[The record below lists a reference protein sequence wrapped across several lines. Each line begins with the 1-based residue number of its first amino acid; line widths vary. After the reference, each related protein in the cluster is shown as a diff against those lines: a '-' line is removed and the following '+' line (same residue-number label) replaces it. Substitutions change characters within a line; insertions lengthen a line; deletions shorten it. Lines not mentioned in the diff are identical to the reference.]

1 MSNEQLK
8 TSLRHTH
15 AYIEAYGVELLADV
29 EDLFRQALDQVDEV
43 VTKSTQADV
52 TVNLE
57 APAAPSE
64 PPLRPAP
71 KAAPSHHEEEP
82 RIEPETSLE
91 TLANWHFYLP
101 AILAGVAVAVILFRG
116 WLS

>member
-29 EDLFRQALDQVDEV
+29 EDLFRQALDQVDEG

-52 TVNLE
+52 TVNFD
-57 APAAPSE
+57 APAVPSE
-64 PPLRPAP
+64 PPLRPAQT
-71 KAAPSHHEEEP
+71 AAPSRHVEEP

>member
-43 VTKSTQADV
+43 TQADV
-52 TVNLE
+52 TVNFD
-57 APAAPSE
+57 APALPSE
-64 PPLRPAP
+64 PPLRPAQT
-71 KAAPSHHEEEP
+71 AAPSRHVEEP
-82 RIEPETSLE
+82 RIEPESGLE

-101 AILAGVAVAVILFRG
+101 AILAGVAVAAILFRG